1 MLFEFN
7 VAQTTD
13 LENTEKAPI
22 AFTKDSAASSG
33 NRGQISL
40 KKVLRKH
47 GKPKPKSRLRVGI
60 AQSKASTN
68 RKPARSIEPMR
79 KQKKQ
84 KKQKKKLEQALL
96 HKHKQTKAS
105 DSTGMHVEAEAT
117 AAAVASVDLTLTDST
132 NGKCGICAHG
142 LSNYS
147 SMLECGP
154 PKSLVSLIIMV
165 VALIVLSL
173 LLLDYR

>member
-60 AQSKASTN
+60 AQSKASSN

-105 DSTGMHVEAEAT
+105 GSTGRHVEAEAT
-117 AAAVASVDLTLTDST
+117 AAAAVASVDLTLTDST
-132 NGKCGICAHG
+132 NGKCGACAHG
-142 LSNYS
+142 LIIYS

-154 PKSLVSLIIMV
+154 PRSIVSLIIMV
-165 VALIVLSL
+165 VALIVLF